1 MEEENV
7 FRKIIRENFALKR
20 YKAQLNYLDRLHWHD
35 EEVQS
40 WIPYQVATPFSG
52 IPVDG
57 YAKSKKYVVLPQPH
71 ENSLSNFWDL
81 VLQEKIEIIL
91 FLNESKC
98 DIWPYSNRKYDSDVS
113 VKAVDQICTNYCTTT
128 ELLLKYTTQTTNV
141 RRTNVNKQNKYKTQI
156 FADKLHTESLPFPID
171 ALEFNRSGS
180 AER

>member
-40 WIPYQVATPFSG
+40 WVPYQVATPFFG
-52 IPVDG
+52 IPGWSQFRLKHFLKYVHFQVDG

-81 VLQEKIEIIL
+81 VLKEKIQIIL

-98 DIWPYSNRKYDSDVS
+98 
-113 VKAVDQICTNYCTTT
+113 
-128 ELLLKYTTQTTNV
+128 NV
-141 RRTNVNKQNKYKTQI
+141 R
-156 FADKLHTESLPFPID
+156 
-171 ALEFNRSGS
+171 
-180 AER
+180 AE